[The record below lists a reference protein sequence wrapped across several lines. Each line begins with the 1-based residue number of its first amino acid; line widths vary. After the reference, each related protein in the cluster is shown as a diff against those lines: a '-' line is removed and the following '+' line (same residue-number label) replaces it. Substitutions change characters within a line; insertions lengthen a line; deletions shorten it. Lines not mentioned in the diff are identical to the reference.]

1 MTFKEFDL
9 PYGTSFI
16 KAKVPEKNFSFVLT
30 PKEVPGI
37 PDEAGAIT
45 AAMRSPTGSPA
56 LTDRL
61 HPNDKVIVLVTDNTR
76 ACPEERILPPV
87 LAELERKVP
96 RRNITIIICLGL
108 HPPLT
113 KEQMV
118 IKLGKGIVDNY
129 NVVNHDVNDTINL
142 GTTPAGTPIDINR
155 RVVEADFRI
164 STGFIEPHL
173 FAGFSGGRKSIAP
186 GVFSVRAAYHNHGFV
201 NIENPSARPGSTYG
215 NPVHEDMLELAK
227 AAKLDFIVNVLLNK
241 RKEITHVVAGD
252 SVLAHEKGCDI
263 ARGLA
268 GVKIDHKV
276 DIAVTTN
283 AGAPLDH
290 DFYQAVKGMDTAS
303 RITRDGGIIIEA
315 CLCNDGVGPQEY
327 YDVHKA
333 CKTPIEVMQK
343 VKREQPIGVQWENQ
357 ILARIQMR
365 QDVYL
370 MSQLEDKVARDMMTT
385 PIKSIEE
392 GIEKALKTLGSDAQI
407 AIIPE
412 GPMVIPIL
420 VAGR

>member
-1 MTFKEFDL
+1 MTYKEFDL
-9 PYGTSFI
+9 PYGTGFI
-16 KAKVPEKNFSFVLT
+16 TAKVPEKNISYVLT
-30 PKEVPGI
+30 QKEISGI

-45 AAMRSPTGSPA
+45 AAMRAPTGSAPLIDRVNA
-56 LTDRL
+56 TD
-61 HPNDKVIVLVTDNTR
+61 KIVVLVTDNTR
-76 ACPEERILPPV
+76 ACPEDRILPPV

-96 RRNITIIICLGL
+96 RKNITIIICLGL

-113 KEQMV
+113 KEQMM

-129 NVVNHDVNDTINL
+129 NVVNHDVNDTVNL
-142 GTTPAGTPIDINR
+142 GKTPAGTPIDINR
-155 RVVEADFRI
+155 RVVEADFRV

-186 GVFSVRAAYHNHGFV
+186 GVFSVRAAYRNHGFV
-201 NIENPSARPGSTYG
+201 NIESPNARPGSTRG

-227 AAKLDFIVNVLLNK
+227 AAKLNFIVNVLLNK

-252 SVLAHEKGCDI
+252 SCLAHEKGCDI
-263 ARGLA
+263 ARGLSC
-268 GVKIDHKV
+268 VKIDQKV
-276 DIAVTTN
+276 DITITTN

-333 CKTPIEVMQK
+333 CKTPKQVMQK
-343 VKREQPIGVQWENQ
+343 VMREQPIGVQWENQ

-370 MSQLEDKVARDMMTT
+370 MSQLENKTVRDMLTT
-385 PIKSIEE
+385 PIKSIEA
-392 GIEKALKTLGSDAQI
+392 GIERALKTIGPDAQI
-407 AIIPE
+407 AVIPE
-412 GPMVIPIL
+412 GPMVIPVL
-420 VAGR
+420 E